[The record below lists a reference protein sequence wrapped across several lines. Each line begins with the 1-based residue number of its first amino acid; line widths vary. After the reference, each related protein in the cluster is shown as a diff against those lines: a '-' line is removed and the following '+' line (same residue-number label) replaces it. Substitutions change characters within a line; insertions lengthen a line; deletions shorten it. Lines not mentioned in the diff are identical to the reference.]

1 MSDLLNR
8 FRYPLTY
15 LLLFSLCVISMA
27 SRKGPVDLGLGSRL
41 LLRLTVPLSEMV
53 TLPVRQGRA
62 IWRDYVAL
70 LDVREDNEALREQIE
85 RLEEETL
92 KYREAVISSE
102 RFQRLAAFQERRE
115 VPMVAANVIAQ
126 DLSRW
131 FHSVMIDQGADAGVR
146 AGMPVIS
153 GSGVVGIV
161 AGTTPGA
168 SKVLLVIDLQ
178 SRVDAYVQRSRAR
191 GTVRGRSEEDCE
203 FDYVLREADVVEG
216 DQLLTSGL
224 GSVYPKGLVVGYVSQ
239 VERKSYGL
247 FQTVRVVPAVDF
259 RKLEEVFVILEE
271 RKLPADSEFSARD
284 GEMWEQEEPIGAGDV
299 RR

>member
-27 SRKGPVDLGLGSRL
+27 ARKGPVDLGLGSRL

-70 LDVREDNEALREQIE
+70 LDVREDNEALREQID